1 MALLSGRGEAV
12 GRRGDCGWLSRD
24 WSMALLSGTGDA
36 VARGECLGEVS
47 PCAGKIDGTGRMFC
61 VGAVDTGVAC
71 VINHSES

>member
-1 MALLSGRGEAV
+1 MTLLSG
-12 GRRGDCGWLSRD
+12 
-24 WSMALLSGTGDA
+24 MGDA
-36 VARGECLGEVS
+36 VARGDCLGEVS